1 MALTRQQKQAQLIDL
16 TDKMRRARSVV
27 FAHYIGL
34 SVADVSK
41 LRRSLREKNAEMK
54 VGKKTLM
61 CIAAKEAGLPTIEDD
76 SLDGPVSCIF
86 SFGDPLSGAQIA
98 FKFAKDHDKVALI
111 GGIFDGKILTKKEA
125 VELAKMPSREILL
138 ATFMQMLRSPL
149 VQFASICNSP
159 LSGFAR
165 ALDALAKKKASAA

>member
-1 MALTRQQKQAQLIDL
+1 MALTRQQKQAQLSDL
-16 TDKMRRARSVV
+16 TDKMRRAQSVI

-34 SVADVSK
+34 CVADVSK

-54 VGKKTLM
+54 VGKKTLI

-76 SLDGPVSCIF
+76 TLDGPVSCIF

-111 GGIFDGKILTKKEA
+111 GGIFDGKILTRKETI
-125 VELAKMPSREILL
+125 ELAKMSNREVLL
-138 ATFMQMLRSPL
+138 ATFMSMLRSPL
-149 VQFASICNSP
+149 VQFASMCNSP
-159 LSGFAR
+159 LVGFTR
-165 ALDALAKKKASAA
+165 AMSELAKKKGST

>member
-1 MALTRQQKQAQLIDL
+1 MALTRQQKQAQLTDF
-16 TDKMRRARSVV
+16 TDKMRRAKSLI

-41 LRRSLREKNAEMK
+41 LRRTLREKNAEMK

-61 CIAAKEAGLPTIEDD
+61 CIAAKEAGLPTIEDAT
-76 SLDGPVSCIF
+76 LDGPVSCIF
-86 SFGDPLSGAQIA
+86 SFSDPLSGAQIT
-98 FKFAKDHDKVALI
+98 FKFGKDHAQVQLI
-111 GGIFDGKILTKKEA
+111 GGIFDGKILTKNEA

-138 ATFMQMLRSPL
+138 ATFMGMLRAPL
-149 VQFASICNSP
+149 VQFANICNSP

-165 ALDALAKKKASAA
+165 ALNEIAKKKSA